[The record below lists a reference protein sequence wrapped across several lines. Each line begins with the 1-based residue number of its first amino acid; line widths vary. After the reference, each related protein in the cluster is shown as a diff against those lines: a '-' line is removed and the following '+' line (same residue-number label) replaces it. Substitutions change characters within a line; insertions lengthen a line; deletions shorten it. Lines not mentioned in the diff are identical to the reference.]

1 MNKRSVVLKQI
12 ASCADPA
19 RKPSNSQTPFT
30 SSIGSMN
37 QLEPKSLPPIAP
49 QNQQSST
56 AIANLITAQ
65 IERAAL
71 ILDMSSQDL
80 ESWLDLFPGVPTA
93 TKLSLLHIITR
104 SNLNP
109 FLEEVVFSQY
119 TPQKW
124 EAMITV
130 NGWSTLI
137 NRSSVFGGVSFEQ
150 GPDDEHAIPTW
161 MECSIYR
168 LDRALP
174 MIVREYFAEVK
185 VESEMWQKIPRR
197 MLRHKVFAQCAR
209 LAFGI

>member
-12 ASCADPA
+12 ASCADQTF
-19 RKPSNSQTPFT
+19 KSSNSQTPFT
-30 SSIGSMN
+30 SNIGSMN
-37 QLEPKSLPPIAP
+37 QLEPKSFPPIAP
-49 QNQQSST
+49 QNQQSIT
-56 AIANLITAQ
+56 AITNLITAQ

-71 ILDMSSQDL
+71 ILDMGSEDL
-80 ESWLDLFPGVPTA
+80 ESWLGLFPGVPTV

-104 SNLNP
+104 SSLNP

-124 EAMITV
+124 EATITV

-137 NRSSVFGGVSFEQ
+137 NRSSVFSGMTFEQ
-150 GPDDEHAIPTW
+150 GPDDEHSIPAW

-174 MIVREYFAEVK
+174 IIVREYFAEVK
-185 VESEMWQKIPRR
+185 VESEMWQKMPRR